1 LNAEPESLTMPV
13 DSAEKTDAGMAPL
26 SDILGRMAQELRDLA
41 RTVDQL
47 QDAVGRMT
55 TSQLARDGETM
66 RELQNFDRLEQA
78 LAGMAD
84 FSDSLA
90 RSASGEWRLNPHA
103 AARAVPLGDLALRL
117 ASPRARSSISNA
129 CSNACNAG
137 ELEFF

>member
-1 LNAEPESLTMPV
+1 LNAGPESLTMTA
-13 DSAEKTDAGMAPL
+13 DSAKKTDAGMAPL
-26 SDILGRMAQELRDLA
+26 GDILGRMAQELRDLA

-47 QDAVGRMT
+47 QNAVGRMT
-55 TSQLARDGETM
+55 TRQSARDGETM

-90 RSASGEWRLNPHA
+90 RAASGDWRLNPQA

-117 ASPRARSSISNA
+117 AAPRGKSSALNV
-129 CSNACNAG
+129 CNAG

>member
-1 LNAEPESLTMPV
+1 LNAEPESLIMPV
-13 DSAEKTDAGMAPL
+13 DSAEKTDAGTASL
-26 SDILGRMAQELRDLA
+26 ADILGRMAQELRDLA

-47 QDAVGRMT
+47 QNAVGRMT
-55 TSQLARDGETM
+55 TRQSARDGETM

-78 LAGMAD
+78 LAGMAN
-84 FSDSLA
+84 FSESLA
-90 RSASGEWRLNPHA
+90 RSASGDWRLNPQA

-129 CSNACNAG
+129 CDAG

>member
-1 LNAEPESLTMPV
+1 LNAAPESLIMTV

-26 SDILGRMAQELRDLA
+26 GDILGRMAQELRDLA

-55 TSQLARDGETM
+55 TRQLARDGETM

-90 RSASGEWRLNPHA
+90 RSASGDWRLNPQA
-103 AARAVPLGDLALRL
+103 AARGVPLGDLALRL
-117 ASPRARSSISNA
+117 ASPREKSPALNA
-129 CSNACNAG
+129 FNAG

>member
-1 LNAEPESLTMPV
+1 MPV
-13 DSAEKTDAGMAPL
+13 DSEEKTDAGTAPL
-26 SDILGRMAQELRDLA
+26 GDILGRMAQELRELA

-47 QDAVGRMT
+47 QSAVGRMT
-55 TSQLARDGETM
+55 TRQLARDGETM

-90 RSASGEWRLNPHA
+90 RSASGDWRLNPHA
-103 AARAVPLGDLALRL
+103 AARAVLLGDLALRL
-117 ASPRARSSISNA
+117 TKPHGRSPAANA
-129 CSNACNAG
+129 CDAG